1 MAGGIVFIYVPVVL
15 LVTQTSILQS
25 SPALMVPPVQETVV
39 PPVGALR
46 VPPMQLAFLVAGV
59 ETPAAFTLLIVT
71 PAGRSS
77 VIEKFVRFVSL
88 GAKRSILNLE
98 LLPAWIVEEENDL
111 VPTISVPVILTVVF
125 AGN

>member
-1 MAGGIVFIYVPVVL
+1 M
-15 LVTQTSILQS
+15 
-25 SPALMVPPVQETVV
+25 VV

-46 VPPMQLAFLVAGV
+46 VPPIHCGLLVAGV
-59 ETPAAFTLLIVT
+59 ATPAAFTLLIVR

-77 VIEKFVRFVSL
+77 VTEKFVRFVSP
-88 GAKRSILNLE
+88 GAKRSIRNLE
-98 LLPAWIVEEENDL
+98 LLPAWIVEAENDL